1 MAAYFLMI
9 CEKKGQRKKKEEKVT
24 PTGTFRVGQKSMI
37 AMQKDTFL

>member
-9 CEKKGQRKKKEEKVT
+9 CEKKGQRKKKKVT